1 MSIVWSNGCGI
12 LIGNGTYNV
21 SIPLSPQGHIQV
33 FVDEAECGLLVYNQH
48 ELRARVS
55 CQLPGD
61 NVTIQAR
68 NEEHGV
74 ETTVC
79 EVMVEGYKYN
89 GT

>member
-12 LIGNGTYNV
+12 LIANGTYKV
-21 SIPLSPQGHIQV
+21 TIPLSYQGLIRV
-33 FVDEAECGLLVYNQH
+33 FVDEAECGLLVYNQD

-55 CQLPGD
+55 CQLPGN
-61 NVTIQAR
+61 NVTIR